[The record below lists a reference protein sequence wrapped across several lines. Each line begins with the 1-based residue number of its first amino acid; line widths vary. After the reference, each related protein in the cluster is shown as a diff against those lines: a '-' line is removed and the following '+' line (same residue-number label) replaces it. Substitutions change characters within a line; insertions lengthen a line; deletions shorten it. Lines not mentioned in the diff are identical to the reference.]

1 VTARSSGSQTDD
13 AGHPDE
19 AHPRPEPADG
29 AASFAPGPLVGVTVV
44 DLTQVYMGPCCTQIL
59 GDFGATVIK
68 VERPGA
74 GDLSRTSIP
83 DPDGLDNPVFL
94 SINRNKKSVTVD
106 VRSEDGKE
114 VLRRL
119 LVCADVVVSNF
130 RQGVMDRLGF
140 GYEAVRAFNP
150 RIIWVSGT
158 GFGERGPLRHKGGQD
173 VLAQAYTGLMWRRQS
188 DDLPLSVYPTTFCDY
203 TTGMHLVQGVLLA
216 LLARERDGE
225 GQRVDV
231 SMFDSML
238 HLQMQEACMQMNRG
252 WEVNW
257 ARMPLCGV
265 FPTRD
270 GAVCIVGAF
279 KENPLRD
286 ICQALGIPDLSL
298 DERFCTH
305 EAQVAHRAELQALFA
320 TRLESES
327 SAYWVERLEAQ
338 DVLCAPVLTL
348 AEALAHEHTRAN
360 GMVTVMRHPVAGTV
374 RCLSAPIH
382 MARTPAR
389 VFAPPPMLGEHTEE
403 VLESLGYSPG
413 DLERLRAAG
422 ALG

>member
-1 VTARSSGSQTDD
+1 MTAPDTSTAD
-13 AGHPDE
+13 AED
-19 AHPRPEPADG
+19 ADG
-29 AASFAPGPLVGVTVV
+29 SAPARGPLAGVTVI
-44 DLTQVYMGPCCTQIL
+44 DFTQVYMGPCCTQML

-68 VERPGA
+68 IERPGS

-83 DPDGLDNPVFL
+83 DRDRLDNPVFL

-106 VRSEDGKE
+106 LHSDDGKE

-119 LVCADVVVSNF
+119 IASADVIVSNF

-140 GYEAVRAFNP
+140 GYDSARALNP

-158 GFGERGPLRHKGGQD
+158 GFGERGPFRHKGGQD

-188 DDLPLSVYPTTFCDY
+188 DDLPLSVYPTAFSDY

-216 LLARERDGE
+216 LIARERDGE

-252 WEVNW
+252 VEVNW

-286 ICQALGIPDLSL
+286 ICQALSTPDLSL
-298 DERFCTH
+298 DERFATH
-305 EAQVAHRAELQALFA
+305 GAQLAHRAELQDIFA
-320 TRLESES
+320 ARFAGESTEH
-327 SAYWVERLEAQ
+327 WIDKLEAE
-338 DVLCAPVLTL
+338 DILCAPVWTL
-348 AEALAHEHTRAN
+348 QDALLHEQTGAN
-360 GMVTVMRHPVAGTV
+360 EMVTVMRHPAVGTV

-382 MARTPAR
+382 MGRTPAR
-389 VFAPPPMLGEHTEE
+389 VYTPPPQLGEHTYP
-403 VLESLGYSPG
+403 VLESVGYSSEEI
-413 DLERLRAAG
+413 DRLSEAG
-422 ALG
+422 VLG